1 MQNHHHWHVHQYLGV
16 GGMSVNVNV
25 KRQTQI
31 TGLMKWNG
39 DEAGDMAPFEVQAK
53 NKRICNYFIAFRG
66 YKKCSVGHKW
76 DIR

>member
-31 TGLMKWNG
+31 TGLMKWNEDG
-39 DEAGDMAPFEVQAK
+39 AGDGSF
-53 NKRICNYFIAFRG
+53 
-66 YKKCSVGHKW
+66 
-76 DIR
+76 